1 MFFPFSFHPDFPGR
15 LKLLYYSPRVCQIP
29 QQLQTHHPSLTL
41 CLGGNKVSGFP
52 GWQICV
58 IVLRPGRGEQL
69 GGRRRR
75 AEEKK
80 KGTRASG
87 WQISLPLKVKIEFL
101 WRGAS
106 QVVRVQD
113 LFLLNPEKGES
124 HPSGPCLNPMPYHGP
139 ADKKDSSTQAEGFL
153 SCVCVAAG
161 LCEVQRTPFHSA
173 LFYSTEQKWRDNR
186 IIPIIDLLKL
196 LLWQFLIFISLSS
209 LKGKSPAS
217 LPRVVCFLQ
226 GDIQT
231 LSLA

>member
-1 MFFPFSFHPDFPGR
+1 MFFFSFSFHSDFPGR

-75 AEEKK
+75 E

-124 HPSGPCLNPMPYHGP
+124 HPSGLCLYPMPYHGP
-139 ADKKDSSTQAEGFL
+139 ADKKDRSIQAEGFL
-153 SCVCVAAG
+153 SCVCV
-161 LCEVQRTPFHSA
+161 LPQICVRTPF
-173 LFYSTEQKWRDNR
+173 L
-186 IIPIIDLLKL
+186 
-196 LLWQFLIFISLSS
+196 LSS
-209 LKGKSPAS
+209 LLLYRAEMEG
-217 LPRVVCFLQ
+217 
-226 GDIQT
+226 
-231 LSLA
+231 